1 MNRRTFIASSTS
13 AAALSAAALA
23 HPSVQPS
30 SSETVQSMK
39 LKYGPHPGM
48 FGSHG
53 KTIEDQI
60 AFFAEQGFKGFED
73 NGMKG
78 RSKEEQE
85 GIARALE
92 THGVKM
98 GIFVAHSIE
107 WSNPTLTT
115 DDKRQQEKFLVE
127 IRESIEVA
135 KRMNTKTMTIV
146 PGVEARN
153 IPHGK
158 QTTTLIETL
167 KRAAAICEPH
177 GVVMVLEP
185 LNWRDHPG
193 LFVRYSDHAYEIMK
207 GVGSP
212 SCKILFDIYH
222 QQATEGNV
230 IENIHRY
237 WDEIGYFQ
245 IGDNPGRREPG
256 TGELNYRNIFKAIHS
271 RGYEG
276 VMGMEHGKSKDGK
289 DGELALI
296 KAYRD
301 ADAFE

>member
-1 MNRRTFIASSTS
+1 MNRRDFIAATSVAAVS
-13 AAALSAAALA
+13 AATFA
-23 HPSVQPS
+23 QPDS
-30 SSETVQSMK
+30 KDAPKTMK

-48 FGSHG
+48 FQNHGGS
-53 KTIEDQI
+53 IEEQI
-60 AFFAEQGFKGFED
+60 AFFAAQGFKGFED

-78 RSKEEQE
+78 RSKDEQE
-85 GIARALE
+85 SIARALE
-92 THGVKM
+92 ANGVMM
-98 GIFVAHSIE
+98 GIFVAHSID
-107 WSNPTLTT
+107 WSNPTLTN
-115 DDKRQQEKFLVE
+115 DDKRQREKFLLE
-127 IRESIEVA
+127 IGQSVEVA

-158 QTTTLIETL
+158 QTATLVEVL
-167 KRAAAICEPH
+167 KAASAICEPH

-207 GVGSP
+207 AVGSP

-230 IENIHRY
+230 IENINRY

-245 IGDNPGRREPG
+245 VGDNPGRNEPG
-256 TGELNYRNIFKAIHS
+256 TGELNYRNIFRAIQA
-271 RGYEG
+271 RGYTG
-276 VMGMEHGKSKDGK
+276 VMGMEHGKSKGGK
-289 DGELALI
+289 EGELALI
-296 KAYRD
+296 EAYRA
-301 ADAFE
+301 ADAF